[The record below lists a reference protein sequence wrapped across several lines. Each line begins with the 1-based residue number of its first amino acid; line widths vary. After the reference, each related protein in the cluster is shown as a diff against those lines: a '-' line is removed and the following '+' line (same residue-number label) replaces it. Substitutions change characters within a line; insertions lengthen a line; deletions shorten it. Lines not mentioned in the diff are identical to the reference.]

1 MNPLT
6 KRARE
11 RNMCETRLN
20 YIIAGA
26 AGIIL
31 GVMLALAI

>member
-11 RNMCETRLN
+11 RQQYEDRLN
-20 YIIAGA
+20 IIIAA
-26 AGIIL
+26 LAGIFL

>member
-6 KRARE
+6 KAARHNARA
-11 RNMCETRLN
+11 ETRLN
-20 YIIAGA
+20 YIIAA
-26 AGIIL
+26 VAGITL

>member
-6 KRARE
+6 KRAIENRRRE
-11 RNMCETRLN
+11 AVLN

-26 AGIIL
+26 AGVII
-31 GVMLALAI
+31 GAMFALAI